1 MREKAVLQC
10 IEDDSRIIFESN
22 PEFLFE
28 YQRAVLLALKEEEYL
43 TQMQYQN
50 AEQKLKEQCGMF
62 VKSRFPG
69 QS

>member
-1 MREKAVLQC
+1 MKERAVLQS
-10 IEDDSRIIFESN
+10 IENDRSIAWESDGK
-22 PEFLFE
+22 FLFE

-50 AEQKLKEQCGMF
+50 AEQKLKEQCYTF
-62 VKSRFPG
+62 IKSRFPS